1 MLPARAAAEVDF
13 RMQSTHRRQRAM
25 PNLASLQSYL
35 LTLTAMRQASVLK
48 PGQTC
53 MLTSQQASLASP
65 ISLLA
70 AGQDIHARF

>member
-1 MLPARAAAEVDF
+1 
-13 RMQSTHRRQRAM
+13 M